1 MDIKPIVVREYL
13 ESLTED
19 GELDY
24 IFPLFLESQGFIIL
38 SKPTESK
45 GVSQYG
51 KDVVAV
57 GIDFKD
63 GIEKRFYFEL
73 KGGGDRHITPSTYA
87 KDDGIR
93 MSLYE
98 AKDRKFEFTNKEH
111 ETLPLKIVLVHNGGV
126 KASVKDTF
134 EGFVRQHFPP
144 ENGIEFDRWGIS
156 ELTHLFSEYFFGEYL
171 LVDRESTRLFN
182 KILVNLDVEDGVSV
196 NFIRLLDV
204 MFGKMQKKCRTP
216 LSREWKMLFESLR
229 LIGFIIYTE
238 SKDYNN
244 LDIAKRYLTHL
255 VLRFWYWIL
264 KHKLENQKAVTVYF
278 DKILRLY
285 SDVMA
290 EYFQRTLPIAN
301 LPDGLYA
308 ETGGSYEQLG
318 YTFRTFGYIQYLCWF
333 IKVFANEDNRKELVQ
348 KLLVPVLNY
357 NSVSSRPLLDV
368 HSIPITDVL
377 MLLIEVGEME
387 SARNYLSQVLFYIK
401 LGKEKYDRIPDAN
414 NQEKSV
420 IKFVVTKEKPIYYSD
435 TTSLLLAV
443 LMEFIAILDMESLYN
458 EMKTFIHQFKIDIG
472 IFVPHHGE
480 HSTSKNL
487 TEYPDEDLEEQLFS
501 KEFFNDGYQ
510 RNISLYKG
518 LDGELSFEDFKQ
530 EFMER
535 KEEFTYIYRTD
546 KAGYGY
552 LRDLAHIYFRTPYFP
567 DKWRVIAGEI

>member
-1 MDIKPIVVREYL
+1 MDIKPIIVREYL

-57 GIDFKD
+57 GVDFED
-63 GIEKRFYFEL
+63 GVEKRFYFEL
-73 KGGGDRHITPSTYA
+73 KGGGDRHITSSTYA
-87 KDDGIR
+87 KNDGIR

-111 ETLPLKIVLVHNGGV
+111 EKLPLKIVLVHNGEL
-126 KASVKDTF
+126 KASVKDTL
-134 EGFVRQHFPP
+134 EGFVRQNFPP
-144 ENGIEFDRWGIS
+144 DDGIEFDRWGIS
-156 ELTHLFSEYFFGEYL
+156 ELTHLFSEHFFGQYL
-171 LVDRESTRLFN
+171 LVDRESTQLFN
-182 KILVNLDVEDGVSV
+182 KTLVNLDVEDGVSV

-229 LIGFIIYTE
+229 LVGFIVYTE
-238 SKDYNN
+238 AKGYNN

-264 KHKLENQKAVTVYF
+264 KHKLENKKAVTAYF

-333 IKVFANEDNRKELVQ
+333 IKVFADKDNMKEMVQ

-357 NSVSSRPLLDV
+357 NSVSGRPLLDI

-377 MLLIEVGEME
+377 MLLIKVGEIE
-387 SARNYLSQVLFYIK
+387 SARNYLYKVLFYIK
-401 LGKEKYDRIPDAN
+401 LGKEKYDRMLDAN

-420 IKFVVTKEKPIYYSD
+420 IKFVVTKEKPVYYSD

-443 LMEFIAILDMESLYN
+443 LMEFTAILDMEGLYN
-458 EMKTFIHQFKIDIG
+458 EMKTFIHQFKIDLG

-487 TEYPDEDLEEQLFS
+487 TEHPDEDLEEQLFS

-510 RNISLYKG
+510 RSISLYKG

-530 EFMER
+530 ELMER
-535 KEEFTYIYRTD
+535 KEEFTYTYRTD
-546 KAGYGY
+546 KVGYGY

-567 DKWRVIAGEI
+567 DKWRGLAGKI

>member
-1 MDIKPIVVREYL
+1 MDIKPIIVREYL

-57 GIDFKD
+57 GVDFED

-87 KDDGIR
+87 KEDGVR

-111 ETLPLKIVLVHNGGV
+111 EKLPLKIVLVHNGEL
-126 KASVKDTF
+126 KASIKDTF
-134 EGFVRQHFPP
+134 EGFIRQHFPP
-144 ENGIEFDRWGIS
+144 EDGIEFDRWGIS
-156 ELTHLFSEYFFGEYL
+156 ELTRLFSERFFGEYL

-182 KILVNLDVEDGVSV
+182 KTLVNLDAEDGVSV

-204 MFGKMQKKCRTP
+204 MFGKMQKECRTP

-229 LIGFIIYTE
+229 LVGFIVYTE
-238 SKDYNN
+238 AKSYNN
-244 LDIAKRYLTHL
+244 LDIAKRYLTCL

-264 KHKLENQKAVTVYF
+264 KHKLEANRSVTAYF
-278 DKILRLY
+278 DKVLHLY
-285 SDVMA
+285 TDVMA
-290 EYFQRTLPIAN
+290 EYFQRTLPVAN

-308 ETGGSYEQLG
+308 EAGGTYEQLG

-333 IKVFANEDNRKELVQ
+333 IKVFAGEKNRKEMVQ
-348 KLLVPVLNY
+348 KLLVPVLNH
-357 NSVSSRPLLDV
+357 NSVSGRPLLDI
-368 HSIPITDVL
+368 HSIPVTDVL
-377 MLLIEVGEME
+377 LLLIEVGELQ
-387 SARNYLSQVLFYIK
+387 SARNYLYKVLSYIK
-401 LGKEKYDRIPDAN
+401 LGKEKYGRMPDAN

-420 IKFVVTKEKPIYYSD
+420 IKFILTKEKPIYYSD

-443 LMEFIAILDMESLYN
+443 LMEFTAILDMGGLYN
-458 EMKTFIHQFKIDIG
+458 EMKAFIHQFKIDLG

-480 HSTSKNL
+480 YSTSKNL
-487 TEYPDEDLEEQLFS
+487 IENPEDDLEEQLFS

-510 RNISLYKG
+510 RSISLYKG
-518 LDGELSFEDFKQ
+518 LEGELSFEDFRQ

-535 KEEFTYIYRTD
+535 EEEFTYIYHTD
-546 KAGYGY
+546 KAGFSY
-552 LRDLAHIYFRTPYFP
+552 LSDLAHIYFRTPYFP
-567 DKWRVIAGEI
+567 DKWRGISGK